1 MNRPPHA
8 PGPLGPEEVYEVV
21 TADGWTLAVTR
32 FPGPPEAERR
42 PPAAPRVDD
51 QPILLL
57 HGFSQNRLAWTS
69 GGFIPALHAHGFDVH
84 VLELRGHGRSSIAR
98 QRALARAVRRPLP
111 VTLDYLWDFSDYWLH
126 DVPAALD
133 AVKARTG
140 ARRVAL
146 CGHSMGGLI
155 GYALAARRDDL
166 LCLGTVGSP
175 ADVGAES
182 LLLRAAARAE
192 GLVPWV
198 QRGLRGYEAL
208 RRAATST
215 PLGHLARRLPATT
228 GGHFPSDLL
237 LGTVYRL
244 LLSAH
249 ERAPYWVPRGLRLFN
264 PERAR
269 PEDVKWLLRF
279 GEERE
284 PLAVTRTFLRW
295 IRRGELVDYRTG
307 FDIRAGFQRIRVPV
321 VIYFGTQDILGG
333 PESTRPARHRV
344 ASEYVVWEA
353 LDGAAHIDITMGR
366 GTDRIAAGLARA
378 AAHALAHPAGSPRG

>member
-1 MNRPPHA
+1 MRGPPN
-8 PGPLGPEEVYEVV
+8 GVDRLGPEEVYEVV
-21 TADGWTLAVTR
+21 TADGWTLAITR
-32 FPGPPEAERR
+32 FPGPSAGG
-42 PPAAPRVDD
+42 
-51 QPILLL
+51 QPILLV

-69 GGFIPALHAHGFDVH
+69 GDLIPSLHAHGFDVH
-84 VLELRGHGRSSIAR
+84 VLELRGHGRSSVAR
-98 QRALARAVRRPLP
+98 QREVARAGRRALP

-126 DVPAALD
+126 DAPAAVE

-140 ARRVAL
+140 AQRVAF

-182 LLLRAAARAE
+182 LLLRTAARAE
-192 GLVPWV
+192 GVVPWV
-198 QRGLRGYEAL
+198 QRGLRGYEEAR
-208 RRAATST
+208 RRAAGTA
-215 PLGHLARRLPATT
+215 LGAWARRLPATT

-237 LGTVYRL
+237 LGTVYRA

-249 ERAPYWVPRGLRLFN
+249 ERMPYWVPRGLRLFN

-307 FDIRAGFQRIRVPV
+307 FDIRAGFQRITIPV
-321 VIYFGTQDILGG
+321 VIYFGTEDILGG
-333 PESTRPARHRV
+333 PESTRSARHRV

-353 LDGAAHIDITMGR
+353 LDGAAHIDITMGL
-366 GTDRIAAGLARA
+366 GTERIAAGLAKA
-378 AAHALAHPAGSPRG
+378 AAHAAAHAPAAP